1 MILRIWLISDTRF
14 LGLGACMSEAGGCGA
29 DQTCSWARGRLLH
42 ARARRQGRDDIVY
55 ISGRVRA
62 KGESNGKACNLNNT
76 LRNLYP
82 PGSAVDDMEAR
93 PPLQGR
99 TP

>member
-1 MILRIWLISDTRF
+1 MHLPR
-14 LGLGACMSEAGGCGA
+14 AGR
-29 DQTCSWARGRLLH
+29 SIH
-42 ARARRQGRDDIVY
+42 ARARARQQGRDDIVY

-62 KGESNGKACNLNNT
+62 KGESNGKACNLNHT

-93 PPLQGR
+93 PPLQG
-99 TP
+99 